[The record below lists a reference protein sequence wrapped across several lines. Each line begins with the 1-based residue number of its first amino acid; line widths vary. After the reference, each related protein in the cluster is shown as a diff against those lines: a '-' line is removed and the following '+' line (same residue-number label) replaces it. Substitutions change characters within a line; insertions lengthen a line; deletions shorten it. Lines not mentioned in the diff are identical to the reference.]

1 MLSMNSLILAIHIS
15 HTYLNTFQLFSDDE
29 TKLVEKD
36 VEWRE
41 TLQADEETEY
51 ETAQETAPRIEVE
64 EIEETAAPKK
74 KTVNRRVGV

>member
-1 MLSMNSLILAIHIS
+1 M
-15 HTYLNTFQLFSDDE
+15 
-29 TKLVEKD
+29 VEKD

-41 TLQADEETEY
+41 TLPADEETEY